1 MGQIFQVK
9 YMLKVYLKHEGFFER
24 GQGNCVNL
32 PLRILARQH
41 LDPSTEGWRIP
52 QNWNPHQG
60 TAEPTYLYLQNP
72 EVKPDYMTKF
82 IDRNWARW
90 MDNVSPIIVSA
101 AEEAKN
107 AVRRLT
113 EKMNEDDPD
122 EEMKT

>member
-1 MGQIFQVK
+1 
-9 YMLKVYLKHEGFFER
+9 MLKVYLKHEGFFER
-24 GQGNCVNL
+24 GQGSCVNL

-41 LDPSTEGWRIP
+41 LDPSTEAWRIP

-72 EVKPDYMTKF
+72 EVKPDYMTKC

-90 MDNVSPIIVSA
+90 LENVSPIIVSA

-107 AVRRLT
+107 
-113 EKMNEDDPD
+113 
-122 EEMKT
+122 